1 MTTCTIVKT
10 QKFKSVLFVQK
21 INCKAIFFSLE
32 GFISTENL
40 IPPLYHN
47 NYIILALDPNL

>member
-21 INCKAIFFSLE
+21 INCKAFFISLE
-32 GFISTENL
+32 DFISTENL
-40 IPPLYHN
+40 VPPLYHN
-47 NYIILALDPNL
+47 NYIILALEPSL

>member
-1 MTTCTIVKT
+1 MKTCTIVKT
-10 QKFKSVLFVQK
+10 QKFKSVPFVQK